1 MSKSLIQT
9 TNPSS
14 QTVAVGSILGLGS
27 VLRRFGC
34 NCRLSGN
41 AIEIEGEGYYEID
54 ASITLAPTTAGNVT
68 VTALL
73 DGVAISGA
81 TASESVT
88 TANNSVS
95 LPIITTIRKGCNC
108 DGASSLTF
116 VLSGLASTVT
126 NVSVRVK
133 KA

>member
-14 QTVAVGSILGLGS
+14 QTVAVGSILNLGS

>member
-1 MSKSLIQT
+1 MSRSLIQT

-14 QTVAVGSILGLGS
+14 QVVAAGSIINLGS

-54 ASITLAPTTAGNVT
+54 ASITLAPTTAGNAT

-81 TASESVT
+81 TATESVS
-88 TANNSVS
+88 TANNSAS
-95 LPIITTIRKGCNC
+95 LPICTTIRKGCNC

-116 VLSGLASTVT
+116 VLTGTASTVS
-126 NVSVRVK
+126 NISVRVK